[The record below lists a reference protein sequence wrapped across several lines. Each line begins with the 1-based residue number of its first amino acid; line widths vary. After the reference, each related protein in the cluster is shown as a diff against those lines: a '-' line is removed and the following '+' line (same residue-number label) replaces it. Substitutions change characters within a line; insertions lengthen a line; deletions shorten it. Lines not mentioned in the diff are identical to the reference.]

1 LPLTWATDSWHGSLG
16 MMNGLFA
23 WKEPIKIC
31 KTGRYWYSCGLSSID
46 VSFISLKKVIP
57 VVINLLK
64 DDGELLCLI
73 KPQFEAGR
81 EKVGKHGLSGTKRSM
96 RK

>member
-1 LPLTWATDSWHGSLG
+1 MELRNDERVVCMERT
-16 MMNGLFA
+16 N
-23 WKEPIKIC
+23 I
-31 KTGRYWYSCGLSSID
+31 RYVKPEDIGILADFSSID

-64 DDGELLCLI
+64 DDGELYALSSPSL
-73 KPQFEAGR
+73 KRAGKR
-81 EKVGKHGLSGTKRSM
+81 SENMGLSGTKRSM